1 MRGSLHLFFTRT
13 LPFLDEDHE
22 ILFVDAAAG
31 DPVEYATTLVTT
43 CEDLERL
50 PEVVSRWWH
59 EQTGADACIELV
71 TDQATEMA
79 RHERERLQQL
89 APRGWSLHSCF
100 VAYPKDS
107 SIARAGAVQ
116 LLMKTSIARH

>member
-22 ILFVDAAAG
+22 ILFVEAEAG

-50 PEVVSRWWH
+50 PEVVSRWWQ
-59 EQTGADACIELV
+59 EETGSDASIELV

-79 RHERERLQQL
+79 RHERERLQAL
-89 APRGWSLHSCF
+89 APRGWALHSCF

-107 SIARAGAVQ
+107 STALAGAVK
-116 LLMKTSIARH
+116 LLVETSIARH